1 MSSIPMM
8 GDGLYMEGHV
18 SPKAMSHSPHM
29 LQGSGATQI
38 LGRGK
43 PDEGVG
49 GMMPLP
55 APRKAAL
62 QRPAM
67 QRQPSHKT
75 PAAPDHEFTIT
86 VTPVATA
93 AK

>member
-1 MSSIPMM
+1 MM
-8 GDGLYMEGHV
+8 GHGLYMEGHP
-18 SPKAMSHSPHM
+18 SPKAMSQSPHT

-38 LGRGK
+38 LGRGR
-43 PDEGVG
+43 PDEAVG

-62 QRPAM
+62 QRHPHPM
-67 QRQPSHKT
+67 QRQSSHKT
-75 PAAPDHEFTIT
+75 PADNEFTIT
-86 VTPVATA
+86 VTPVAAA